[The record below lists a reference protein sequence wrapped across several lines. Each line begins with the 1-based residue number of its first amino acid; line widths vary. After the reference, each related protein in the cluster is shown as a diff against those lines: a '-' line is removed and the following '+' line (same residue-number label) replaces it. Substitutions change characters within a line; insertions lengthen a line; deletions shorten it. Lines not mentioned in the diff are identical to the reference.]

1 MDSLLLE
8 RPNQTSSGY
17 EKPLDI
23 NLDFLA
29 GSYKSKTLL
38 ANLEVIDEDIIANL
52 DKVLE
57 IKPDLYEAWYNR
69 SIALVNLGSL
79 EEAIANLD
87 KALAIKPDLYEAWFN
102 QGIILGCLEQPEEAL
117 ASYDKALEIRPNK
130 YQAWFNRGITLYDL
144 GCLEDAILK
153 TVKDWT
159 FM

>member
-17 EKPLDI
+17 KKPLDI

-57 IKPDLYEAWYNR
+57 IKPDLHEAWYNR

-79 EEAIANLD
+79 VHVTVKKGRKLCGNHEVT
-87 KALAIKPDLYEAWFN
+87 WSH
-102 QGIILGCLEQPEEAL
+102 ILGVLF
-117 ASYDKALEIRPNK
+117 
-130 YQAWFNRGITLYDL
+130 QA
-144 GCLEDAILK
+144 
-153 TVKDWT
+153 
-159 FM
+159 